1 MASRLSR
8 NNPRG
13 VSLDGNTVR
22 VSTRTAMAEIIT
34 RHEAAG
40 MAFRNELFRPAAA
53 GLLAVVTAMDG
64 APISTRILK
73 RSTRPLVVVIGDDH
87 EGAAGPAGWPQA
99 ARLLRWA
106 HSAVLHASGGRAEEY
121 ALIAA
126 TAVACGRMLL
136 VECELRHLPAWS
148 ALAARELPRLNLLKI
163 VPEGGQHPL
172 PGVPTGT
179 TIQ

>member
-40 MAFRNELFRPAAA
+40 AGFRNELFRPAAA
-53 GLLAVVTAMDG
+53 GLLAVVTTMDG
-64 APISTRILK
+64 TPVPARILK
-73 RSTRPLVVVIGDDH
+73 RSARPLVVVVGDDH
-87 EGAAGPAGWPQA
+87 EAAAGPAGWPQA

-126 TAVACGRMLL
+126 TTVACGRMLL
-136 VECELRHLPAWS
+136 VECELRHLSAWS

-163 VPEGGQHPL
+163 VPHEGEHPI
-172 PGVPTGT
+172 PGAPAGT
-179 TIQ
+179 VIQ